1 MTRIVELLIAI
12 NALAGIAAFLGLRH
26 VVRNKIF
33 QRDKEHPDE
42 RVEPTRPTSSLA
54 LKLLRAKPVDELPA
68 SPDGFHERVYIRFRN
83 GRGRT
88 DVVSGVSEADA
99 REEAEAYAAKMK
111 SRRDVDNAIVL
122 EQDQPDGPPRWRTT
136 R

>member
-26 VVRNKIF
+26 VVRNKVF
-33 QRDKEHPDE
+33 RRDKKRPDE
-42 RVEPTRPTSSLA
+42 VIEPARPTSSLA
-54 LKLLRAKPVDELPA
+54 LKILRAKPVEELPA
-68 SPDGFHERVYIRFRN
+68 ADGFSERVYIRFRN

-88 DVVSGVSEADA
+88 DVVNGVSEDDA
-99 REEAEAYAAKMK
+99 RAEAEAYAAKLK
-111 SRRDVDNAIVL
+111 RRRDVENAMVL
-122 EQDQPDGPPRWRTT
+122 DKDQPDGPPRWRTT

>member
-26 VVRNKIF
+26 VVRKRLF
-33 QRDKEHPDE
+33 RRDKARPDE
-42 RVEPTRPTSSLA
+42 RIEPTRPTSNLT
-54 LKLLRAKPVDELPA
+54 LKLLRAKPVEGSVTDLF
-68 SPDGFHERVYIRFRN
+68 SERVYVRFRN

-88 DVVSGVSEADA
+88 DVVTGVSESDA
-99 REEAEAYAAKMK
+99 RQEAEAHAEAMR
-111 SRRDVDNAIVL
+111 SQGDVESAIVL
-122 EQDQPDGPPRWRTT
+122 EADQPDGPARWRTT

>member
-26 VVRNKIF
+26 VVRNKVF
-33 QRDKEHPDE
+33 RRDKERPEE
-42 RVEPTRPTSSLA
+42 RIEPTRPTSSLA

-68 SPDGFHERVYIRFRN
+68 SDGFGERVYIRFRN

-88 DVVSGVSEADA
+88 DVVTGVSEEDA
-99 REEAEAYAAKMK
+99 REEAESYAGKMRR
-111 SRRDVDNAIVL
+111 RRDVENAIVL
-122 EQDQPDGPPRWRTT
+122 AADQPDGPPRWRTT
-136 R
+136 G

>member
-26 VVRNKIF
+26 VVRNKLF
-33 QRDKEHPDE
+33 RRDKDRPDE
-42 RVEPTRPTSSLA
+42 RIEPARPTSSLA
-54 LKLLRAKPVDELPA
+54 LKLLRAKPVEELPA
-68 SPDGFHERVYIRFRN
+68 ADGFTERVYIRFRN

-88 DVVSGVSEADA
+88 DVVSGVSEQDA
-99 REEAEAYAAKMK
+99 RAEAEAYAGNMRR
-111 SRRDVDNAIVL
+111 RRDVENAIVL